1 MVSLLVVGF
10 LLGVRHALEADH
22 IATVA
27 SLVST
32 HPSRSQMIRQGFAW
46 GIGHSLTLLLI
57 GSIVL
62 WSDRLIPEQVASGLE
77 MAVGAMMIVLG
88 VDVLRRARQSRIHFH
103 THKHPDGIVHF
114 HAHAHEHAHEHAGT
128 EEPGG
133 AQPSF
138 NITGSIR
145 PAAAHSQKT
154 HDHLHPKSWPLR
166 ALSMGLL
173 HGMAGSAALVLLF
186 VDQVESAATGL
197 IYILLFGAGSILGML
212 VFSLIISIPLS
223 LTSKHMNR
231 LHHGLQIGI
240 GVITSGIG
248 LMLLTHS

>member
-1 MVSLLVVGF
+1 MVSLLFVGF

-62 WSDRLIPEQVASGLE
+62 WSDQLIPQQVASGLE

-88 VDVLRRARQSRIHFH
+88 IDVLRRARKSRVHFH
-103 THKHPDGIVHF
+103 THKHPDGVVHF
-114 HAHAHEHAHEHAGT
+114 HAHSHEQTGA
-128 EEPGG
+128 EEPG
-133 AQPSF
+133 APPSLTL
-138 NITGSIR
+138 TGSIR
-145 PAAAHSQKT
+145 PAAAHSQKP

-186 VDQVESAATGL
+186 VDQVESAATGVL
-197 IYILLFGAGSILGML
+197 YILLFGAGSILGML

-223 LTSKHMNR
+223 LTSKHMGR